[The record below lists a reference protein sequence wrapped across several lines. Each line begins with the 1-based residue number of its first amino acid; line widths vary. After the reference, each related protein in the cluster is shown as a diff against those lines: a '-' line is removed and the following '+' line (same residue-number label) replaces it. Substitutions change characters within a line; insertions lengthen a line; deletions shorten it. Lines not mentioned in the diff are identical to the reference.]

1 VSDTRSRSRLPWIIA
16 AVVVLLVVWGAL
28 AAVQIASMASDID
41 AGVAHV
47 DDAEAGTRDLMSLV
61 GAVRGDDEADG
72 AADAAAELDSAVAD
86 LESARRTAD
95 GIVLAP
101 VKLLPVLGRQLRATT
116 TMLDTSIEV
125 ASATTTAITDLR
137 DVATAPAASPADRVS
152 AVRESEEVLAGL
164 QAAIADPD
172 LGPSEGLVQPVADAR
187 NRLSDQL
194 AQTRTTVD
202 DAMVGLTG
210 VADFLEGPT
219 TYLVLA
225 ANNAEMRAGSGMFLQ
240 IGSVTV
246 VDGAFTLS
254 EFTPA
259 EELYLEQPGATL
271 DPDIEARWGALQPN
285 QEWRNLNLS
294 PRFDESAR
302 MATEMWAAAGRGE
315 VDGVMSIDVV
325 AVQRLLE
332 LTGPVEVPTADG
344 PLTISADDVR
354 RQLLRKQYEAF
365 DDRADRRDQLGAV
378 AQSVFDAFNQRPVP
392 AADLVG
398 LIDRAG
404 SERNLM
410 LWSSDPEQQAA
421 WEALGVAG
429 ELTPDTLMA
438 ALLNRGGT
446 KLDPYITMDAAL
458 SAEDLGDRWRVTV
471 QVDMANGAP
480 EFLPTYV
487 EGPVEGSGGAAG
499 EYIGILS
506 LTVPEAATE
515 PTTSGDGFAVV
526 GDDGPTRVIGT
537 NVAIP
542 RGEQRSVTVT
552 FELPEDWDTVRV
564 TSSARVP
571 AIRWT
576 AGDKEWT
583 ERRPRSVALESLG

>member
-1 VSDTRSRSRLPWIIA
+1 VSEPRSRSRLPWIIA
-16 AVVVLLVVWGAL
+16 AVVGLLVVWGVL
-28 AAVQIASMASDID
+28 AAVQIASMASDVD

-47 DDAEAGTRDLMSLV
+47 DAAEAGTQDLMSLV
-61 GAVRGDDEADG
+61 GAVRGEDDGG
-72 AADAAAELDSAVAD
+72 APDAAAELDAAVAD
-86 LESARRTAD
+86 LEKASRTAD

-116 TMLDTSIEV
+116 TMLDTSIDV
-125 ASATTTAITDLR
+125 ATATSTAITVLR
-137 DVATAPAASPADRVS
+137 DVATAPAATPADRVS
-152 AVRESEEVLAGL
+152 AVRDSEEVLATL
-164 QAAIADPD
+164 QEAIADPD

-194 AQTRTTVD
+194 AQTRATVD

-240 IGSVTV
+240 IGSVSI

-259 EELYLEQPGATL
+259 QELYLETPGATL
-271 DPDIEARWGALQPN
+271 DPDFEARWGGLQPN

-302 MATEMWAAAGRGE
+302 MATEMWAAAGRGQ

-332 LTGPVEVPTADG
+332 LTGPVDVPTAEG
-344 PLTISADDVR
+344 PLTIDAENVR

-365 DDRADRRDQLGAV
+365 DDRADRRDQLGEV
-378 AQSVFDAFNQRPVP
+378 AQAVFDAFNQRPVP

-398 LIDRAG
+398 LIDGAG
-404 SERNLM
+404 AKRNLM

-421 WEALGVAG
+421 WEALGVSG
-429 ELTPDTLMA
+429 ELTPDTVMA
-438 ALLNRGGT
+438 ALVNRGGT
-446 KLDPYITMDAAL
+446 KLDPYVSMDAAL
-458 SAEDLGDRWRVTV
+458 SAEDLGDRWRVSV
-471 QVDMANGAP
+471 QVDMANKAP
-480 EFLPTYV
+480 GGLPTYV
-487 EGPVEGSGGAAG
+487 EGPVEGSGGVAG
-499 EYIGILS
+499 EYVGILS

-552 FELPEDWDTVRV
+552 FELPKEWDTVRV
-564 TSSARVP
+564 TPSARVP

-576 AGDKEWT
+576 AGEKEWT
-583 ERRPRSVALESLG
+583 ERRPRSVALESLV